1 VQSWVDDSASQV
13 CLLCVERFTMS
24 NRRHHCRACGA
35 LVCDQCSS
43 KRLNTTK
50 SKPAAGSGAAAR
62 GGGGSLKK
70 SGSSGGLFGS
80 SNALPAPGSASA
92 ATSSSAGTTTSTSP
106 SSPPPPP
113 PPAPTG
119 KPGKPPVQTGDRVC
133 DGCFNK
139 LSLECVLWQQAMA
152 KVRRNQEKLAAENPE
167 LLTAEA
173 NATGSSSAMSM
184 PAAMVGKVMN
194 VAMQT
199 RRALELRG
207 ERLEQVAERSEE
219 LRQVE
224 ILHCYFVC
232 KIYVLSLWGLYI
244 VNDVTF
250 CSAFVC

>member
-106 SSPPPPP
+106 SSPPPP